1 VLCTLDLEGGF
12 SEMLPAPIN
21 HTMNIDCD
29 TLYLS
34 KSFMCIITKKKA
46 VTVSAAG
53 FGREKSFQENK
64 SVDMF

>member
-1 VLCTLDLEGGF
+1 
-12 SEMLPAPIN
+12 MLPAPIN